1 MFALKATHRRAM
13 ERSVRMALGVVVERR
28 KSTSRWQDWSW
39 RPVSVILGAP
49 PVGPEWRELLSG
61 ETWTQ
66 YHAANLPLE
75 LHRGETDDY
84 LLNLSQHPPRV
95 YVVLRPAAGPGSHA
109 YRPLL
114 ITASPAEA
122 EGYLASGDEIV
133 EGVPM
138 PVAVIAWLKDFVD
151 RHHVERPFVKRKRG
165 KGAGPEAVAELGGQR
180 GGGAPSADGLGSDD
194 DG

>member
-1 MFALKATHRRAM
+1 MFESVATHRHAM
-13 ERSVRMALGVVVERR
+13 ERSVRMVLGVVVERR
-28 KSTSRWQDWSW
+28 RSTSRWQDWSW

-49 PVGPEWRELLSG
+49 PVGPEWRELVRE
-61 ETWTQ
+61 ETFTQ
-66 YHAANLPLE
+66 YHAANLELE
-75 LHRGETDDY
+75 LHRSETDHY
-84 LLNLSQHPPRV
+84 LLNLSQHPPRI
-95 YVVLRPAAGPGSHA
+95 YVVLRPAAEPGARA

-122 EGYLASGDEIV
+122 EGYLSSGDEIV

-138 PVAVIAWLKDFVD
+138 PAAVIAWLRDFVD

-165 KGAGPEAVAELGGQR
+165 KATGLRAGAERGGQ
-180 GGGAPSADGLGSDD
+180 PSSAERLGSDD

>member
-1 MFALKATHRRAM
+1 
-13 ERSVRMALGVVVERR
+13 
-28 KSTSRWQDWSW
+28 
-39 RPVSVILGAP
+39 
-49 PVGPEWRELLSG
+49 
-61 ETWTQ
+61 
-66 YHAANLPLE
+66 
-75 LHRGETDDY
+75 
-84 LLNLSQHPPRV
+84 
-95 YVVLRPAAGPGSHA
+95 
-109 YRPLL
+109 LL

-165 KGAGPEAVAELGGQR
+165 KGAGPEAAAELGGQR